1 MALKRTLARALLEE
15 RVIPRIDKGDP
26 PDLWVERVL
35 IGIEEELQTQVQE
48 ALFLAHFI
56 SAADPELARQL
67 RDLTA
72 AMLSVART
80 TEVKAI

>member
-1 MALKRTLARALLEE
+1 
-15 RVIPRIDKGDP
+15 
-26 PDLWVERVL
+26 VL
-35 IGIEEELQTQVQE
+35 IGIEEELETQVQE
-48 ALFLAHFI
+48 ALFLSHFI
-56 SAADPELARQL
+56 SAADPELAREL

>member
-1 MALKRTLARALLEE
+1 LKRTLARALLEE

-35 IGIEEELQTQVQE
+35 IGIEEELETQVQE
-48 ALFLAHFI
+48 ALFLSHFI
-56 SAADPELARQL
+56 SAADRELAREL

-80 TEVKAI
+80 TEVKTI